1 MGGWGRQLDN
11 VTPSGKVLPCHAA
24 ESIPGL
30 EFWTVREHSLATSG
44 TTRRPSTRFR
54 GTDWMPEPCRSCDAA
69 RDRLGRLPLPGA
81 GDDRRRAQPPIPAC
95 GLSPHHARIRDLA
108 TSEASAEAPPAYLY
122 RTIGGAPVRAPE
134 GEKKVWNRAFALVSL
149 VLALGLGAAVAQT
162 PPDPSDLLFDRPQWQ
177 AAQAGAALNYR
188 YARKSPLANVFG
200 DDIEDTIG
208 LNPRSGRRAGG
219 AHRAREHALAETPPR
234 RRPLRGHSTG
244 NPVLVL
250 FLENHV
256 ETLAKVLKANP
267 RYLKNAIR
275 AGLRDK
281 ASVTPTTVEI
291 GGESAPAWRVVTKPF
306 DGDPNKERMRGL
318 DGLTYSFVA
327 ADKVPGAIQSISIE
341 AVGADGTRLFS
352 ESVTYDATAR

>member
-1 MGGWGRQLDN
+1 MR
-11 VTPSGKVLPCHAA
+11 
-24 ESIPGL
+24 
-30 EFWTVREHSLATSG
+30 
-44 TTRRPSTRFR
+44 
-54 GTDWMPEPCRSCDAA
+54 
-69 RDRLGRLPLPGA
+69 
-81 GDDRRRAQPPIPAC
+81 
-95 GLSPHHARIRDLA
+95 
-108 TSEASAEAPPAYLY
+108 
-122 RTIGGAPVRAPE
+122 
-134 GEKKVWNRAFALVSL
+134 RAFALVSL
-149 VLALGLGAAVAQT
+149 VLALGFGAAVAQT

-188 YARKSPLANVFG
+188 YARKSPLADVFG

-208 LNPRSGRRAGG
+208 LTLDPG
-219 AHRAREHALAETPPR
+219 ASPEARTVHVNMFSQKRHRAAGPFED
-234 RRPLRGHSTG
+234 STG

-256 ETLAKVLKANP
+256 ETLAKVLQANP

-275 AGLRDK
+275 AGLRDR